1 MKESFE
7 KELSCNILPF
17 WSRMIRED
25 GSFPGRIDIDGRE
38 DFSAPVGAVMA
49 FRMLWMSSAVCR
61 TVGDAEAG
69 AMADR
74 LYGYVTRTFVDRRHG
89 GVWWSV
95 APSGEVV
102 SAKKQSYAIGFAIY
116 ALSEYAL
123 LRGSKEAEDLAMK
136 LFRCLEKKVWDAEGH
151 GYVEALNADWSPL
164 EDVRLSDKDMNAVFT
179 MNTHLHILEPYTNL
193 YLLTS
198 DASVRSAVL
207 RLLDIF
213 RDRIYDALSSHLGS
227 FFNSSWERLDSEI
240 SYGHDI
246 EASWLICE
254 AADAVGVSDR
264 SYYDMADRLV
274 RACEEGF
281 RDDGSL
287 VYRYDSGQWDEERHW
302 WVQAEAVVG
311 LMKMY
316 RRSGDPVWLDR
327 CRSTWDYIRRNI
339 VDSRGG
345 EWFWSRMPDGSV
357 NRKED
362 KAGFWK
368 CPYHNGRMC
377 VELIKELTDE

>member
-1 MKESFE
+1 MKASLER
-7 KELSCNILPF
+7 ELLGNIFPF
-17 WSRMIRED
+17 WSSLIRDD
-25 GSFPGRIDIDGRE
+25 GSFPGRVDSAGLVDQ
-38 DFSAPVGAVMA
+38 SAPVGAVMA
-49 FRMLWMSSAVCR
+49 FRVLWSLSAVHR
-61 TVGDAEAG
+61 RFPDSGAGDYAARVYG
-69 AMADR
+69 FVVSNFIDR
-74 LYGYVTRTFVDRRHG
+74 VNG
-89 GVWWSV
+89 GTWWAV
-95 APSGEVV
+95 APSGEVL
-102 SAKKQSYAIGFAIY
+102 SSKKQSYAIGFAIY

-123 LRGSKEAEDLAMK
+123 ASGSSEACELTMQ
-136 LFRCLEKKVWDAEGH
+136 LFRCLEEKVWDASSG
-151 GYVEALNADWSPL
+151 GYVEALGADWTPL
-164 EDVRLSDKDMNAVFT
+164 EDVRLSNKDMNTVFT

-213 RDRIYDALSSHLGS
+213 RDRIYDASSSHLGS

-281 RDDGSL
+281 REDGSL
-287 VYRYDSGQWDEERHW
+287 VYRYDSGRWDEERHW

-316 RRSGDPVWLDR
+316 RRSGDRKWLDR
-327 CRSTWDYIRRNI
+327 CRSTWDYIRNNI
-339 VDSRGG
+339 VDPRGG
-345 EWFWSRMPDGSV
+345 EWFWSRMSDGSV
-357 NRKED
+357 NRNED

-377 VELIKELTDE
+377 VELLKELTDE

>member
-1 MKESFE
+1 MKSGFE
-7 KELSCNILPF
+7 KELMGNILPF
-17 WSRMIRED
+17 WGRMVRED
-25 GSFPGRIDIDGRE
+25 GSFPGRVDIDGRI
-38 DFSAPVGAVMA
+38 DLSAHVGAVMA
-49 FRMLWMSSAVCR
+49 FRMLWMFSAVCR
-61 TVGDAEAG
+61 VTGNEQAG
-69 AMADR
+69 SLADR
-74 LYGYVTRTFVDRRHG
+74 IYGYVTRTFVDTENG

-102 SAKKQSYAIGFAIY
+102 SSKKQSYAIGFAIY
-116 ALSEYAL
+116 AFSEYAH
-123 LRGSKEAEDLAMK
+123 LRRSKEAEELAMQ
-136 LFRCLEKKVWDAEGH
+136 LFRCLEEKVWDAEGY
-151 GYVEALNADWSPL
+151 GYVEALSADWSPL

-198 DASVRSAVL
+198 DPAVRSAVI

-213 RDRIYDALSSHLGS
+213 RCRIYDASSSHLGS
-227 FFNSSWERLDSEI
+227 FFNSSWERLDTEI

-254 AADAVGVSDR
+254 AADAIGVTDG
-264 SYYDMADRLV
+264 SYRDMADRLV
-274 RACEEGF
+274 LACEDGF

-287 VYRYDSGQWDEERHW
+287 VYRFDSGQWDEERHW

-311 LMKMY
+311 LMKVY
-316 RRSGDPVWLDR
+316 RRSGDPVWLDK
-327 CRSTWDYIRRNI
+327 CSKAWDYIRKNI
-339 VDSRGG
+339 VDARGG

-357 NRKED
+357 NRDED

-377 VELIKELTDE
+377 LEMLKELTDE